1 MLAGGFIHRWRRAVT
16 ASYFP
21 ELRQRCVFRFPAAP
35 GKARA
40 RCPRRIGL
48 GGDLAGGMGPPR
60 SFGMVAITSAVVIMK
75 IVPGGPW
82 RHAVPMLGRK
92 SVAQWISIDIGSDT
106 LYISSVQIDTPAAAG
121 PDGGAL
127 RRAELGGMDVLAIEF
142 HGCKMIKVADDRPN
156 IRRRAP
162 DKKMDM
168 LGHNRA
174 GVNTVMFDSAIRA

>member
-1 MLAGGFIHRWRRAVT
+1 MK
-16 ASYFP
+16 
-21 ELRQRCVFRFPAAP
+21 Q
-35 GKARA
+35 
-40 RCPRRIGL
+40 
-48 GGDLAGGMGPPR
+48 GDLAGGTGPPR
-60 SFGMVAITSAVVIMK
+60 SSLLVALTSAVVIRR

-82 RHAVPMLGRK
+82 RHAVPVLGWK
-92 SVAQWISIDIGSDT
+92 FIAHWISIDIGSDT

-142 HGCKMIKVADDRPN
+142 HGCKTFKVADDRPN